1 MLHDLHKKQGLGW
14 TAIEQSGRLPGMFS
28 VSISTVNLFD
38 WHSQFSHLSY
48 IQEGLQKSFANG
60 GIICLWRGMIVL

>member
-1 MLHDLHKKQGLGW
+1 MLYDLHKNQGLGW
-14 TAIEQSGRLPGMFS
+14 LEIEESGKLPGMFS
-28 VSISTVNLFD
+28 ISSSIVNLFE

-48 IQEGLQKSFANG
+48 IQEGLQQSFANG